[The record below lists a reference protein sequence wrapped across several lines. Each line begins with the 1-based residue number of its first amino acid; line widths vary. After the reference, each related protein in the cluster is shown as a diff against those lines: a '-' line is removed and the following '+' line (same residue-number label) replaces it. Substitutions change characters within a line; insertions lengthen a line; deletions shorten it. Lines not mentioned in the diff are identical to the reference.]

1 MLLTELAM
9 DDSSGPALVRILR
22 RHHPDVR
29 PVYFA
34 QAGTPECGGV
44 LVRPFT
50 RDELLREVEALVTA
64 CP

>member
-1 MLLTELAM
+1 M